1 MAKLCVRL
9 FCFILFKW
17 TLSQR
22 KEVGILLGI
31 LPHVREQNKRSYFPR
46 PGQSYNAAAGNK
58 PGA

>member
-31 LPHVREQNKRSYFPR
+31 LPNIQEQNKWINP
-46 PGQSYNAAAGNK
+46 NTVAARN
-58 PGA
+58 